1 MTTTILLI
9 RHGQTDWNRD
19 GRWQGH
25 NDIPL
30 NQTGLEQAQAL
41 ARRLAGWPVT
51 HLYSSDLQRASQTAV
66 ILGNA
71 LRLEP
76 VLDPIWRER
85 DVGAFGGLTSP
96 EVAATFPDIWAKRL
110 TGILDP
116 PEGETYEAMHHRAGQ
131 ALNQLLGHHNGDMV
145 AVVSHGGLLHAV
157 AAHVLGT
164 NADQYSRLSFRGNTG
179 LSIIE
184 VHDGHATL
192 VRLNDTSH
200 LE

>member
-9 RHGQTDWNRD
+9 RHGQTDWNLN

-25 NDIPL
+25 TDVPL
-30 NQTGLEQAQAL
+30 NQTGIEQAEAL
-41 ARRLAGWPVT
+41 AQRLADWPIS

-66 ILGNA
+66 ILGEK
-71 LRLEP
+71 LGIEP
-76 VLDPIWRER
+76 MVDPIWRER
-85 DVGAFGGLTSP
+85 DVGAFGGLTSL
-96 EVAATFPDIWAKRL
+96 EVAEAFPDIWAQRQY
-110 TGILDP
+110 GILEP
-116 PEGETYEAMHHRAGQ
+116 PQGEPYEAMHQRAGE
-131 ALNQLLGHHNGDMV
+131 ALSRLFSSHNGDMV

-164 NADQYSRLSFRGNTG
+164 EARSYGRISFRGNTG

-184 VHDGHATL
+184 VNDGYATL